1 VTVLDRYDYAAKPDS
16 VGVPHEK
23 WGETPMAAV
32 TLHEQGSVTDEEISA
47 WIIER
52 VEAEFQRV
60 SGVIIM
66 ADFPRNVTG

>member
-1 VTVLDRYDYAAKPDS
+1 
-16 VGVPHEK
+16 
-23 WGETPMAAV
+23 MAAV
-32 TLHEQGSVTDEEISA
+32 TLHEQGSVTHEEISA